1 MSVARVSAEDF
12 NPNKYVAEGAVM
24 LFWNACVKFYPK
36 EDKFNNWIDK
46 NDFDVVP
53 NSMAG
58 SFARGPD
65 SRVYSVNNS
74 GVRYLLVAEPSGLCS
89 VFVKDVNQDFASQ
102 AFSRWQNAFKEK
114 GWVHFD
120 NVETQTKEKGQ
131 LTTTHYQYTSSG
143 QEVMTVVVSKA
154 QPGLGS
160 FQLAMSASY
169 EPGVNQ

>member
-12 NPNKYVAEGAVM
+12 NPDKYVAEGAVM

-36 EDKFNNWIDK
+36 EDEFNNWIDK

-53 NSMAG
+53 SSMAG
-58 SFARGPD
+58 SFARGPE
-65 SRVYSVNNS
+65 SRVYSVNNN

-102 AFSRWQNAFKEK
+102 AFSRWQNAIKEK

-120 NVETQTKEKGQ
+120 NVATQTKQKGQ
-131 LTTTHYQYTSSG
+131 LTTTHYKYTSSG

-160 FQLAMSASY
+160 FQLAMSASF